1 MIYFKRRVQIRQEQD
16 TVTQRDTEKF
26 QRIFIQIIE
35 QVLQGPNTVEA
46 GVEEPYVREYD
57 QHQTPKR

>member
-1 MIYFKRRVQIRQEQD
+1 M
-16 TVTQRDTEKF
+16 TQRGTEKF